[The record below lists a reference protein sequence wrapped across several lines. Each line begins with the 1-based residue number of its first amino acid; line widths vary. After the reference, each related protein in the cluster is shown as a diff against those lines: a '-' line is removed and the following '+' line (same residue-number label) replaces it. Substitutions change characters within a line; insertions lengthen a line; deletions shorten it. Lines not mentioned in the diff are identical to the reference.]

1 MRAGFGPL
9 FFVVSPP
16 VHPAGGGTLMLDLA
30 TYHRVCSALPGT
42 RYVMQWGDAH
52 VWKVGEKVFALGR
65 EQQDGMHVSFKVSEM
80 TWEVFRDAEG
90 VRPAPYLASRG
101 LKWLQR
107 TDDRA
112 MDDAALIELIGDSHR
127 LAAANLTKKR
137 RAELGL

>member
-1 MRAGFGPL
+1 MI
-9 FFVVSPP
+9 
-16 VHPAGGGTLMLDLA
+16 DLA
-30 TYHRVCSALPGT
+30 TYNRVCSTLPGT
-42 RYVMQWGDAH
+42 HYVMQWGNAH

-65 EQQDGMHVSFKVSEM
+65 EEPDGIHVSFKVSDM
-80 TWEVFRDAEG
+80 IWDVFRDAEG

-107 TDDRA
+107 TGDSA
-112 MDDAALIELIGDSHR
+112 MDDATLIDLIGDSHR